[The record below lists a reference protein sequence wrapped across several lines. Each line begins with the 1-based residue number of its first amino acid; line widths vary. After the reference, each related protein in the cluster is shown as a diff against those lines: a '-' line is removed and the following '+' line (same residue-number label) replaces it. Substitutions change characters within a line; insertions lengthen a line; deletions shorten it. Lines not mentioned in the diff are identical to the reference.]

1 MTQAIDEDS
10 FGLEPGAKLERIE
23 ILTDYRDPFRFQKED
38 HLKGMMLET
47 LMHGV
52 SDIFIQPGL
61 PVCVKKFGRLLAV
74 TRRGLDAGE
83 VIEILKWVCNRD
95 TAATDIISGR
105 PINERYELFDPTRK
119 DSRGARVRYAYRV
132 NASPIAHLGGT
143 SCQIVIRAIPD
154 DPPLHTDV
162 GLTEDVVRMAIPKDG
177 IVYVSGSTGEG
188 KSTTMAAILRFIL
201 ENDTPAAG
209 NMLTH
214 EQPIEYTF
222 TNILSRHSILVQ
234 SAIPDH
240 FKDFYAANGEAMR
253 RAPGLVSI
261 GELRDE
267 QTIRAAIEL
276 ANTGHPVYG
285 TVHSKD
291 VPAIMRRMISRF
303 PENERASAI
312 FDLVDTA
319 RFMMAQ
325 RLLPSIQGGRVAARS
340 YLHFTADMRDD
351 LMNLTDMGRV
361 TQAVSALLQERGHT
375 FDAEADR
382 LLGAGLIDK
391 KTANTLRRDGGY

>member
-1 MTQAIDEDS
+1 MTQATDEDS
-10 FGLEPGAKLERIE
+10 FGLQPGAKLERIK
-23 ILTDYRDPFRFQKED
+23 ILSDFSEPFRFQKED

-52 SDIFIQPGL
+52 SDIFVQPGL
-61 PVCVKKFGRLLAV
+61 PVCVKKFGRLFAV
-74 TRRGLDAGE
+74 TRRSLDSNE
-83 VIEILKWVCNRD
+83 VLEILKWVCNRD
-95 TAATDIISGR
+95 TAATDIISAR
-105 PINERYELFDPTRK
+105 PINDRYELFDPDRK
-119 DSRGARVRYAYRV
+119 DARGARVRYAYRV

-154 DPPLHTDV
+154 DPPLYTDI
-162 GLTEDVVRMAIPKDG
+162 GMTQEVVRMAIPRDG

-201 ENDTPAAG
+201 ENDTAAAG
-209 NMLTH
+209 NIITH
-214 EQPIEYTF
+214 EQPIEFTF
-222 TNILSRHSILVQ
+222 TNILSRHSIVVQ

-253 RAPGLVSI
+253 RTPGLVNI

-285 TVHSKD
+285 TVHSND

-325 RLLPSIQGGRVAARS
+325 RLLPSLQGGRVAARS
-340 YLHFTADMRDD
+340 YLQFTADMRDK
-351 LMNLTDMGRV
+351 LMDLTDMGRV
-361 TQAVSALLQERGHT
+361 TQAVSMLLQEHGHT
-375 FDAEADR
+375 FDVEADR
-382 LLGAGLIDK
+382 LLEAGLIDR
-391 KTANTLRRDGGY
+391 KTADTLRRDGGA